1 MDTPRLQRLLGGP
14 QLEPLRKRLRGR
26 YERGRVEGAFTL
38 SRLDAAERAALEGLL
53 GRRSRAANSMRL
65 SVEELDA
72 ALVTAGVAADLRTAL
87 ESLDGPIA
95 DRAAEAAARRSAWD
109 TVLAAVPPPLRP
121 ALATAVD
128 VGLLKRLAG
137 DDPARAKTLLQA
149 AAAVLDQ
156 LPARGMQ
163 RSRLAAQVLG
173 DAHALDAGRPL
184 ATLLLRALRNAD
196 GERPRDTW
204 AAAGVLVNEL
214 ARPAL
219 TLNLPPVDAAA
230 LGALID
236 AARRHGEPLHL
247 NLRALL
253 QAGGAWPVRGVD
265 VYVCENPSVVVAA
278 ANHLGAACPPL
289 LCTEGMPAA
298 AQRILLGQL
307 ADSGALLH
315 YHGDF
320 DWPGIRIGNI
330 VIGRFGARPW
340 RFGVADYTPRPGRAL
355 AGSPVAADWDADL
368 GAKMAATGW
377 VLEEE
382 SVEDLLLA
390 DLQESSGRV
399 MWESAT
405 QVEAKVKSL

>member
-1 MDTPRLQRLLGGP
+1 MLMDSPRLQRLLGGP
-14 QLEPLRKRLRGR
+14 QLAPLRKRLRGR

-38 SRLDAAERAALEGLL
+38 SPLDAAERAALEGLL

-72 ALVTAGVAADLRTAL
+72 ALVTAGVATDLRTAL
-87 ESLDGPIA
+87 ESLDGQIA
-95 DRAAEAAARRSAWD
+95 DRATEAAVHRSVWGQMLTSA
-109 TVLAAVPPPLRP
+109 PPSLRP
-121 ALATAVD
+121 ALATPVD
-128 VGLLKRLAG
+128 VGLLKRLTG
-137 DDPARAKTLLQA
+137 YDPARAEALLQA
-149 AAAVLDQ
+149 VAAVLDQ
-156 LPARGMQ
+156 LPACGVQ

-184 ATLLLRALRNAD
+184 ATLLLRALRTTD
-196 GERPRDTW
+196 GERPRDSW

-219 TLNLPPVDAAA
+219 TLNLPPVNATA

-236 AARRHGEPLHL
+236 AARRYGEPLHL

-253 QAGGAWPVRGVD
+253 QAGGVWPVRGMD
-265 VYVCENPSVVVAA
+265 VYVCENPSIVVAA
-278 ANHLGAACPPL
+278 ANVLGAACPPL

-307 ADSGALLH
+307 ADSGARLH

-330 VIGRFGARPW
+330 VIGRYDAQPW
-340 RFGVADYTPRPGRAL
+340 RFRAGDYVPRPGKTL
-355 AGSPVAADWDADL
+355 AGPAADAGWDADL
-368 GAKMAATGW
+368 TTKMAATGW

-390 DLQESSGRV
+390 DLRAGVVDCRS
-399 MWESAT
+399 
-405 QVEAKVKSL
+405 